1 MVNILLIISIKK
13 WSVKKN
19 ICKKDAI
26 IHHER

>member
-1 MVNILLIISIKK
+1 MYNIYKKMVCE
-13 WSVKKN
+13 KN